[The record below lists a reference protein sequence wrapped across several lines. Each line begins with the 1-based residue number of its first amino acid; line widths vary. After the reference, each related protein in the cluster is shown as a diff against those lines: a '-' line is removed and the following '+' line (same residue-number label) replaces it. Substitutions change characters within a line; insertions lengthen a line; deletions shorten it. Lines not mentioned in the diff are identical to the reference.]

1 MKNPLKTY
9 TMIFLGLGIFCGSPI
24 LWASSEEIL
33 NQELQR
39 RQVLAKPLDE
49 ALKNSN
55 ILAQQGNLLE
65 AYNTLEK
72 AYSAVSESIRQ
83 TSLGASVRF
92 KLSELGARLAES
104 ASK

>member
-1 MKNPLKTY
+1 MKKVLNTY
-9 TMIFLGLGIFCGSPI
+9 TMIFLGIGIFWGSSI

-49 ALKNSN
+49 ALRNSN
-55 ILAQQGNLLE
+55 LLAQQGNLLE
-65 AYNTLEK
+65 AYNNLEK

-92 KLSELGARLAES
+92 
-104 ASK
+104 